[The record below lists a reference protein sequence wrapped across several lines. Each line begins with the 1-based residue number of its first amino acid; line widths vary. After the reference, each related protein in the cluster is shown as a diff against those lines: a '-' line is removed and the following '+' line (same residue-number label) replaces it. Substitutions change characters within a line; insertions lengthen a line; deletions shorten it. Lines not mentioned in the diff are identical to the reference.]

1 MKTPIYDFVNGYIL
15 KDPVRMHMPG
25 HKGRSPLI
33 GKKEFSDIYKYD
45 ITEIDGADYL
55 SAPCGIIAESEAN
68 RYVLFHGRIL
78 TVYKG
83 HAFYDREKS

>member
-55 SAPCGIIAESEAN
+55 
-68 RYVLFHGRIL
+68 
-78 TVYKG
+78 
-83 HAFYDREKS
+83 